1 MAVQLWPQSADPH
14 PKSVVKSKCPCTA
27 LSRVMESLGD
37 RKYSDMKKII
47 MEDANEKNA
56 ALPGGWDAI
65 DDVAPD
71 RFKMA

>member
-1 MAVQLWPQSADPH
+1 
-14 PKSVVKSKCPCTA
+14 
-27 LSRVMESLGD
+27 MESLGD

-56 ALPGGWDAI
+56 ALQGGWDAI